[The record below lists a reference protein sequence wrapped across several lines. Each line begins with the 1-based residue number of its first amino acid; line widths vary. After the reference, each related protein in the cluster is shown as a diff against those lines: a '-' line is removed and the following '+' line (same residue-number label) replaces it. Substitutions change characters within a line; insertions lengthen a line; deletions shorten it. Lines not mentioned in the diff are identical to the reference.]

1 MFRLLELL
9 GGLALITDLGTG
21 APLEESLK
29 RAVVATRLARA
40 GGCTSQETVD
50 VLYTSLLEHL
60 GCTAAAHEGAQ
71 AWGDDIALV
80 RHAFLTDFNDPR
92 DVWRTYVHGMAKST
106 GRSKAAVT
114 AIALTSGRRGEAAA
128 MTATCETAREASR
141 RLGLAPSVQDALFH
155 VLTWWNGKGRPPV
168 AREAIPLPTRVMQ
181 VASVASMFALLAG
194 PEAAVAQVRRRAG
207 TYLDPALVDVFVD
220 HADELLAGLD
230 EIDPYDE
237 LLDLEPDPVCLV
249 SDEQVEGVARTFG
262 DLADLKSPWL
272 HGHCAGVAD
281 LAATAG
287 RHLELGDVRSLRLAG
302 YLHDLGKVAVSS
314 RIWDK
319 PGPLTA
325 TEREQA
331 RLHAYH
337 GERVLNRVP
346 ALAAVADLVGR
357 HHEHLD
363 GSGYHRGIGVT
374 QLSMPARVL
383 AAADTYRSL
392 VEDRPHRPALCPADA
407 ATRLRQ
413 EVCEGHLDGDA
424 VAAVLAAG
432 GMSTGVRRSRPAGL
446 TDRQVEVLCLV
457 AGGLTN
463 QEIAKRLVIS
473 RRTAEHHVQDAYLK
487 IGASSRAAAALF
499 AMEHGLLTK
508 PG

>member
-29 RAVVATRLARA
+29 RAIVGTRLARA
-40 GGCTSQETVD
+40 GGCTPEETVD

-80 RHAFLTDFNDPR
+80 RHAFLTDFTDPR
-92 DVWRTYVHGMAKST
+92 DVWRTYVGGMAEST

-114 AIALTSGRRGEAAA
+114 AIALTSGRKGEVAA

-155 VLTWWNGKGRPPV
+155 VLTMWNGKGRPPV
-168 AREAIPLPTRVMQ
+168 AREAIPLPARVMH
-181 VASVASMFALLAG
+181 VASVATMFALLAG
-194 PEAAVAQVRRRAG
+194 PETAVEQVRRRAG
-207 TYLDPALVDVFVD
+207 TYLDPALIDVFVD
-220 HADELLAGLD
+220 RADELLAGLD

-249 SDEQVEGVARTFG
+249 TEEQVERVARTFG

-281 LAATAG
+281 LAAAAG
-287 RHLELGDVRSLRLAG
+287 EHLELDDVWSLRLAG
-302 YLHDLGKVAVSS
+302 HMHDLGKVAVSS

-319 PGPLTA
+319 PGPLT
-325 TEREQA
+325 TSERDQA

-337 GERVLNRVP
+337 GERVLARVP

-357 HHEHLD
+357 HHERVD
-363 GSGYHRGIGVT
+363 GSGYHRGLGAT

-383 AAADTYRSL
+383 AAADSYRSL
-392 VEDRPHRPALCPADA
+392 VEERPHRPALCPSDA
-407 ATRLRQ
+407 VTRLRQ
-413 EVCEGHLDGDA
+413 EAREGHLDGDA
-424 VAAVLAAG
+424 VAAVLAAA
-432 GMSTGVRRSRPAGL
+432 GMITGVRRSRPAGL

-457 AGGLTN
+457 AAGLSN
-463 QEIAKRLVIS
+463 REIAQRLVIS
-473 RRTAEHHVQDAYLK
+473 RRTAEHHVQDVYLK
-487 IGASSRAAAALF
+487 IGTSSRAAAALY
-499 AMEHGLLTK
+499 AMEHGLLAK

>member
-40 GGCTSQETVD
+40 GGCTSEETVD

-71 AWGDDIALV
+71 VWGDDIALV
-80 RHAFLTDFNDPR
+80 RNALLTDFTDPR
-92 DVWRTYVHGMAKST
+92 DVWRTYVHGMAEST
-106 GRSKAAVT
+106 GRSKAALAVT
-114 AIALTSGRRGEAAA
+114 GLTAGRKAEAPS

-155 VLTWWNGKGRPPV
+155 LLTMWNGKGRPAV
-168 AREAIPLPTRVMQ
+168 AREAIPLPTRVMH
-181 VASVASMFALLAG
+181 VATVATMFALLTG
-194 PEAAVAQVRRRAG
+194 PATAVEQVRRRAG
-207 TYLDPALVDVFVD
+207 TYLDPALVDVFLD

-237 LLDLEPDPVCLV
+237 LLALEPDPVCLV
-249 SDEQVEGVARTFG
+249 TGEQVEQVARTFG

-272 HGHCAGVAD
+272 HGHSSGVAD

-287 RHLELGDVRSLRLAG
+287 KHLALDDVRSLRLAG
-302 YLHDLGKVAVSS
+302 HLHDLGKVAVSS

-319 PGPLTA
+319 VGSLTA

-337 GERVLNRVP
+337 GERVLARVP

-357 HHEHLD
+357 HHERVD
-363 GSGYHRGIGVT
+363 GSGYHRGLGVT
-374 QLSMPARVL
+374 QLSLPARVL

-407 ATRLRQ
+407 TDRLRQ
-413 EVCEGHLDGDA
+413 EVRDGHLDGDA
-424 VAAVLAAG
+424 VAAVLAAAG
-432 GMSTGVRRSRPAGL
+432 LSTGLRRSRPAGL
-446 TDRQVEVLCLV
+446 TERQVEVLCLV
-457 AGGLTN
+457 ASGLSN

-487 IGASSRAAAALF
+487 IGASSRAAAALY

>member
-9 GGLALITDLGTG
+9 GGLTLITDLGTG

-29 RAVVATRLARA
+29 RAVVGTRLARSV
-40 GGCTSQETVD
+40 GCTSVETRD
-50 VLYTSLLEHL
+50 VLYTSLLQHL
-60 GCTAAAHEGAQ
+60 GCTAAAHEGAE

-92 DVWRTYVHGMAKST
+92 DVWRTYVRGMAEST

-114 AIALTSGRRGEAAA
+114 AIALTSGRKGEVAA

-141 RLGLAPSVQDALFH
+141 RLGLAPTVQDALFH
-155 VLTWWNGKGRPPV
+155 LLTMWNGKGRPPV
-168 AREAIPLPTRVMQ
+168 AREAIPLPTRVMH
-181 VASVASMFALLAG
+181 VASVATMFALLAG
-194 PEAAVAQVRRRAG
+194 PEVAVEQVRRRAG
-207 TYLDPALVDVFVD
+207 TYLDPALVDVLVNR
-220 HADELLAGLD
+220 ADELLAGLE
-230 EIDPYDE
+230 EIDPYEE
-237 LLDLEPDPVCLV
+237 LLDLEPDPVWLV
-249 SDEQVEGVARTFG
+249 TDLQVERVARTFG

-272 HGHCAGVAD
+272 HGHSAGVAD

-287 RHLELGDVRSLRLAG
+287 KHLDLDDVRSLRLAG
-302 YLHDLGKVAVSS
+302 HLHDLGKVAVSS

-319 PGPLTA
+319 AGPLTA

-337 GERVLNRVP
+337 GERVLTRVP
-346 ALAAVADLVGR
+346 ALAPIAELVGR
-357 HHEHLD
+357 HHERVD
-363 GSGYHRGIGVT
+363 GSGYHRGLGVS
-374 QLSMPARVL
+374 QLSVPARVL
-383 AAADTYRSL
+383 AAADTYRNL
-392 VEDRPHRPALCPADA
+392 VEDRPHRSALVPPDA
-407 ATRLRQ
+407 VTRLRQ
-413 EVCEGHLDGDA
+413 EAHEGRLDGDA
-424 VAAVLAAG
+424 VAAVLAAA
-432 GMSTGVRRSRPAGL
+432 GMSTEVRRSRPAGL
-446 TDRQVEVLCLV
+446 TERQVEVLCLV

-463 QEIAKRLVIS
+463 EDIAKRLVIS

-487 IGASSRAAAALF
+487 IGTSSRAAAALF